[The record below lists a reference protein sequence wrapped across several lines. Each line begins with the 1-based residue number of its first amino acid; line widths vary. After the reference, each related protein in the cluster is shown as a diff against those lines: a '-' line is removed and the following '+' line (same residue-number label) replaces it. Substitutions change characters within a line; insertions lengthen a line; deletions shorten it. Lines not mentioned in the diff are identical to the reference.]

1 MNTGAVMCLCSPPA
15 LWVFCSRGLPT
26 TAPPFGLLKF
36 VMQPRWSYLRS
47 GLHDARHADSL

>member
-47 GLHDARHADSL
+47 GLHDARHADSF